1 MKEKGTLSAVILAAG
16 EGIRQRANGDCKP
29 LVSLLGLT
37 LIERV
42 ILTAKNT
49 GIEHFHIIV
58 GYKADKIKKFIG
70 DGHKYGVT
78 IEYIL
83 NDEWK
88 RGNGVSVLK
97 AKSRMHG
104 PFALFMADHLFE
116 ESILQKLQE
125 STIGKDECTLC
136 VDRNGRNYLNLEDAT
151 KVITENGKII
161 DIGKR
166 LKRYDAI
173 DTGIFLCTPVIFD
186 VLRESI
192 RGGDE
197 TLSGGIKIL
206 ANRGRMNSLDIS
218 QGFWFD
224 VDDPKDLKNAESHL
238 CKQLKKKTDGPVSR
252 FINRPISI
260 RITRWLLKTRMKP
273 NQISLLSF
281 FIGILGGLFFSM
293 GNNINLVIGGLL
305 VQLSSVIDGCDGEVA
320 RLKFLATNFG
330 GWFDAVLDR
339 YADALII
346 LGMIYGHWTMHN
358 DIMVW
363 LVGFAALVGSFMN
376 SYTAHK
382 YDSFLKGQTRPEVRL
397 GRDVRMF
404 IILVGALFNQVFIT
418 LSVLA
423 VLTNFESIRRVLI
436 LRNELD

>member
-1 MKEKGTLSAVILAAG
+1 MKKKEVLKAVILAAG

-49 GIEHFHIIV
+49 GIKHFHIIV
-58 GYKADKIKKFIG
+58 GYKADKIRSFIG

-104 PFALFMADHLFE
+104 PFALLMADHLFG

-125 STIGKDECTLC
+125 STIGEDECILC

-166 LKRYDAI
+166 LKRYDGI
-173 DTGIFLCTPVIFD
+173 DTGIFLCTPVIFN
-186 VLRESI
+186 VLEESI

-206 ANRGRMNSLDIS
+206 ANRGRMNILDVS
-218 QGFWFD
+218 NGFWLD
-224 VDDPKDLKNAESHL
+224 VDDPKDLKNAESLL
-238 CKQLKKKTDGPVSR
+238 CKQMKKKTDGPVSR

-260 RITRWLLKTRMKP
+260 RITRWLLKTGMKP

-281 FIGILGGLFFSM
+281 FIGILGGLFFSL
-293 GNNINLVIGGLL
+293 GNNINLVIAGLL
-305 VQLSSVIDGCDGEVA
+305 VQLSSIIDGCDGEVA

-363 LVGFAALVGSFMN
+363 LVGFAALIGSFMN

-382 YDSFLKGQTRPEVRL
+382 YDSLLKAQTRPEVRL

>member
-1 MKEKGTLSAVILAAG
+1 MKEKEALSAVILAAG

-49 GIEHFHIIV
+49 GIKHFHIIV
-58 GYKADKIKKFIG
+58 GYNADKIKKFIG

-104 PFALFMADHLFE
+104 PFALLMADHLFE

-125 STIGKDECTLC
+125 STIGENECTLC
-136 VDRNGRNYLNLEDAT
+136 IDRNGRKYLDLEDAT

-161 DIGKR
+161 DIGKQ

-186 VLRESI
+186 VLQESI
-192 RGGDE
+192 QGGNE

-206 ANRGRMNSLDIS
+206 ANRGRMNALDIS
-218 QGFWFD
+218 HGFWLD
-224 VDDPKDLKNAESHL
+224 VDDSKALKNAEFLL

-260 RITRWLLKTRMKP
+260 RITKWLLKTGMKP

-281 FIGILGGLFFSM
+281 FIGILGALFFSL
-293 GNNINLVIGGLL
+293 GSNINLVIGGLL

-358 DIMVW
+358 DVVVW
-363 LVGFAALVGSFMN
+363 FVGFAALIGSFMN

-404 IILVGALFNQVFIT
+404 IILIGALFNQVFIT
-418 LSVLA
+418 LSILA
-423 VLTNFESIRRVLI
+423 VLTNFESIRRVFI
-436 LRNELD
+436 LRNQLD